1 MPSTNDFNN
10 AATMT
15 YFKWLSIIMMGLR
28 KVNCMKFTAFFIKC
42 VLAHESS
49 HMLNTMES
57 VSLVSC
63 MRHANMTKQS

>member
-1 MPSTNDFNN
+1 MPSTNENN
-10 AATMT
+10 AVAMT
-15 YFKWLSIIMMGLR
+15 YFKWLSITMMGLH

-42 VLAHESS
+42 VLTLESN
-49 HMLNTMES
+49 HMVNTVES